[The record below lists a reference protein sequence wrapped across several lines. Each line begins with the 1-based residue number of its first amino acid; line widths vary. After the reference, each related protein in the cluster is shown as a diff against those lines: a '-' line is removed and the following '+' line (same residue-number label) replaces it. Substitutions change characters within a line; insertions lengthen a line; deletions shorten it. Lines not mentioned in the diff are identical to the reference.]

1 MSQLEALTD
10 IQAVTVTADQRAA
23 MSADQSAIL
32 GEVTTDGE
40 EEVPEVTAAPPSTGK
55 CSGCD
60 NYSRPEGFMS
70 ADQIAILGEVTTG
83 GEEEEPEVTA
93 APPST
98 GKCSDSDNYS

>member
-10 IQAVTVTADQRAA
+10 VQAVRITADQRAA
-23 MSADQSAIL
+23 
-32 GEVTTDGE
+32 
-40 EEVPEVTAAPPSTGK
+40 
-55 CSGCD
+55 
-60 NYSRPEGFMS
+60 MS

-98 GKCSDSDNYS
+98 GKCSGSDNYS